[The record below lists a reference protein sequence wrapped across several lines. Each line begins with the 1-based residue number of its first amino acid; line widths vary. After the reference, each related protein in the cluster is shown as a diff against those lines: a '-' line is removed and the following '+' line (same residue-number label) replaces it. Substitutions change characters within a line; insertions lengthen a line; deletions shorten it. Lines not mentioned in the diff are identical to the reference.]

1 LLVRS
6 ALPNVPLLVC
16 SAGVFLGLFFNVLV
30 LLPVSLTGSAIFIL
44 LNPSSGLSFYANLG
58 GLLFLLM
65 GQSGYMQGLTCRDTY
80 GHILARLQAA
90 QSNRI

>member
-1 LLVRS
+1 
-6 ALPNVPLLVC
+6 
-16 SAGVFLGLFFNVLV
+16 V

-44 LNPSSGLSFYANLG
+44 LNLSLGLSFYANLG
-58 GLLFLLM
+58 GLLFPLIL
-65 GQSGYMQGLTCRDTY
+65 GQAGYMLGLTCRDTY